1 MAAPFVKE
9 MVRKSGEN
17 CFLPTLILKD
27 SCQNQKSTYISL
39 PVKFRECRLNDVRK
53 S

>member
-9 MVRKSGEN
+9 MVQKSGEN

-27 SCQNQKSTYISL
+27 TSEPKEYIHLIAGKVS
-39 PVKFRECRLNDVRK
+39 
-53 S
+53 